1 MFRSGK
7 IRQQH
12 SDKNVPSLSIT
23 TYITTP
29 PTQGTTTNPTT
40 GRESK
45 VEREKDTVTGGYFLK
60 PSIGSFNEL
69 NTSDE
74 ILTGITSMGYET
86 PSNVQRHGIVPLMKN
101 EKDALIQ
108 APAGQGKTA
117 CFGIACLHLCMEQL
131 KNGYHFDNGPVII
144 IVEPT
149 KDLAEQTATVLNQ
162 LGHFTGIKTITCV
175 GGEPIWKNGNALNGT
190 TGNTDW
196 SRNGNNCN
204 NERNADNI
212 SMKHPGIVV
221 VMGWSTLMLG

>member
-23 TYITTP
+23 TYITP
-29 PTQGTTTNPTT
+29 PPPQGTTTNPTT

-108 APAGQGKTA
+108 ICCDSPS
-117 CFGIACLHLCMEQL
+117 
-131 KNGYHFDNGPVII
+131 
-144 IVEPT
+144 IV
-149 KDLAEQTATVLNQ
+149 Q
-162 LGHFTGIKTITCV
+162 
-175 GGEPIWKNGNALNGT
+175 
-190 TGNTDW
+190 
-196 SRNGNNCN
+196 
-204 NERNADNI
+204 
-212 SMKHPGIVV
+212 
-221 VMGWSTLMLG
+221 